1 MVCSLLQTYT
11 KLRQLPRL
19 FSELVSVICQPA
31 LDDLRPPL
39 LPESISTSLR
49 TCLLDTP
56 PSQVLE
62 ICSSV
67 MEAIRKYIL
76 PDLVKEKTEGERMET
91 DGEHEDQERKDASLK
106 LLPLSQLLHAVLF
119 NLKTLDNASPVP
131 LVRQSQDLMK
141 GFQSLIKELLRV
153 VSTEKKNR
161 NTSSVQKASKKGR
174 KSLNLKEKPSES
186 KTGALWEQKTLEAAL
201 LLRYTWVEVDTL
213 FHMHCYKYASP
224 DEAPSSSPISDIESL
239 LSGDILPAC
248 HRPSPSYSPMSCM
261 LLKLLTLQQMK
272 KILLDDVL
280 LGESSTAAL
289 LKRSAQFILATSEL
303 EVSLDGEQAWDR
315 QISSVTTSSYFAA
328 HWYLVTTNLPLIL
341 CHLSSEDVR
350 CIADVLISSFLNRW
364 TDGSEDLPPDSL
376 TVSLISSQL
385 LQSPMLA
392 ELPSLFSAT
401 VWSLTQRIIC
411 VLGAAHTPEVCSTL
425 LTFQEREAVSSQ
437 RDASQP
443 LPTLV
448 KKETIVEDIL
458 TSSKTG
464 EIFVLL
470 TETESRELV
479 GLLQILTIL
488 HPDGLSSEDL
498 SCVFLLLF
506 FMLTST
512 SCKPERMTESGG
524 DALFLGKLLGVL
536 THLLE
541 SKNFQSVL
549 KLMHG
554 STLLQA
560 ALSSLLWHRSS
571 ARAQATCS
579 TDWLDFI
586 KAVQVFIQTLVSLI
600 IIRNSSVRLN
610 LDQFA
615 SYLTSEEVTSI
626 QNAESSSGAS
636 LSSVHL
642 LLASVTS
649 FSQVMISNLGRS
661 KALDQILTQILAKIT
676 ASLVP
681 AVEFVLK
688 PQTLSE
694 GVNQPASILGQA
706 FLVDVVTVML
716 QSELSSLSVEDENK
730 HSGTRLTHM
739 SLYQGF
745 CQQILKEISS
755 APRPMDFLVSS
766 LRFLSSF
773 YQAVQ
778 MVEGKDTEE
787 EGGMKKGRNE
797 LDDLYIQILQTVHR
811 LLTGI
816 CNHIKN
822 KHLIHLCNQSVL
834 SFQ

>member
-19 FSELVSVICQPA
+19 FSELMSVICQPA

-62 ICSSV
+62 ISSLV

-106 LLPLSQLLHAVLF
+106 LLPLSQLLHAILF

-141 GFQSLIKELLRV
+141 GFQSLIKELLHV

-174 KSLNLKEKPSES
+174 KSLNVKEKPSES

-213 FHMHCYKYASP
+213 FHMHCYKYTSP

-239 LSGDILPAC
+239 LSGDILHAC
-248 HRPSPSYSPMSCM
+248 HRPSPSCSPMSCM

-272 KILLDDVL
+272 KILLDDAL
-280 LGESSTAAL
+280 IGESSTAAL
-289 LKRSAQFILATSEL
+289 LKRSAQFILATPEL
-303 EVSLDGEQAWDR
+303 EVSLDGEEAWDG

-350 CIADVLISSFLNRW
+350 CIADVLISSFLNRR
-364 TDGSEDLPPDSL
+364 TDGSEELPPGSL

-411 VLGAAHTPEVCSTL
+411 VLRTAHTPKVCSTL

-464 EIFVLL
+464 ETFVLL
-470 TETESRELV
+470 TETESKELV

-488 HPDGLSSEDL
+488 HPDGMSSEDL

-506 FMLTST
+506 FMLTSS
-512 SCKPERMTESGG
+512 SCKTERMTESGG

-536 THLLE
+536 AHLLE

-560 ALSSLLWHRSS
+560 ALSSLLWHSRS
-571 ARAQATCS
+571 ARAQATWS

-615 SYLTSEEVTSI
+615 SYLTSEEVTSR

-642 LLASVTS
+642 LLASVTF

-661 KALDQILTQILAKIT
+661 KALDQILTQILAKIA

-681 AVEFVLK
+681 AVESVLK

-730 HSGTRLTHM
+730 HNGTRLTHM

-745 CQQILKEISS
+745 CQQVLKEISS

-778 MVEGKDTEE
+778 MVEEKDTEE
-787 EGGMKKGRNE
+787 EGEMKKGRNE
-797 LDDLYIQILQTVHR
+797 LDDLYIQILQNLHR

-822 KHLIHLCNQSVL
+822 KHLIYLCNQSVL

>member
-19 FSELVSVICQPA
+19 FSELMSVICQPA

-62 ICSSV
+62 ISSLV

-106 LLPLSQLLHAVLF
+106 LLPLSQLLHAILF

-141 GFQSLIKELLRV
+141 GFQSLIKELLHV

-174 KSLNLKEKPSES
+174 KSLNVKEKPSES

-213 FHMHCYKYASP
+213 FHMHCYKYTSP

-239 LSGDILPAC
+239 LSGDGLHAC

-272 KILLDDVL
+272 KILLDDAL
-280 LGESSTAAL
+280 IGESSTAAL
-289 LKRSAQFILATSEL
+289 LKRSAQFILATPEL
-303 EVSLDGEQAWDR
+303 EVSLDGEEAWDG

-350 CIADVLISSFLNRW
+350 CIADVLISSFLNRR
-364 TDGSEDLPPDSL
+364 TDGSEELPPGSL

-411 VLGAAHTPEVCSTL
+411 VLRTAHTPKVCSTL

-464 EIFVLL
+464 ETFVLL
-470 TETESRELV
+470 TETESKELV

-488 HPDGLSSEDL
+488 HPDGMSSEDL

-506 FMLTST
+506 FMLTSS
-512 SCKPERMTESGG
+512 SCKTEQMTESGG

-536 THLLE
+536 AHLLE

-560 ALSSLLWHRSS
+560 ALSSLLWHSRS
-571 ARAQATCS
+571 ARAQATWS

-615 SYLTSEEVTSI
+615 SYLTSEEVTSR

-642 LLASVTS
+642 LLASVTF

-661 KALDQILTQILAKIT
+661 KALDQILTQILAKIA

-681 AVEFVLK
+681 AVESVLK

-730 HSGTRLTHM
+730 HNGTRLTHM

-745 CQQILKEISS
+745 CQQVLKEISS

-778 MVEGKDTEE
+778 MVEEKDTEE
-787 EGGMKKGRNE
+787 EGEMKKGRNE
-797 LDDLYIQILQTVHR
+797 LDDLYIQILQNLHR

-822 KHLIHLCNQSVL
+822 KHLIYLCNQSVL